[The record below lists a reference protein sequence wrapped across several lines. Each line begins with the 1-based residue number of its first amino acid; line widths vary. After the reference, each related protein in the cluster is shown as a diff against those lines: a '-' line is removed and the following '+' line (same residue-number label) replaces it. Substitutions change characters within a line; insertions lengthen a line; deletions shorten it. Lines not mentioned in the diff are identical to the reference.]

1 MKNLKTLIRVTMG
14 LGVLSL
20 FSGVAS
26 QMALHDINHGEADL
40 TLEWTIL
47 RFCALIFLAFIGMAL
62 FTLNRILK
70 KFF

>member
-20 FSGVAS
+20 LGGVS
-26 QMALHDINHGEADL
+26 SHLALTDINHGGAEL

-47 RFCALIFLAFIGMAL
+47 RVSALVFAAFIGLAL
-62 FTLNRILK
+62 LTLSRVLK
-70 KFF
+70 KIS